1 MRGQMMACTAWH
13 APRLGT
19 GTRELKLRLRTVAL
33 GFEAVSR
40 RAWISPSAL
49 PNRTRVNSLLNTEF
63 RASWAGGMQG
73 MVSPSRETWRSRRQ
87 GPCYL
92 CSHARR
98 LFWSKIE
105 EHTSEL
111 QSLMRISYAVFC
123 L

>member
-63 RASWAGGMQG
+63 RARWAGGMQG
-73 MVSPSRETWRSRRQ
+73 MVSPRS
-87 GPCYL
+87 
-92 CSHARR
+92 
-98 LFWSKIE
+98 E

-111 QSLMRISYAVFC
+111 QTLMRISYAV
-123 L
+123 LRWQQTTEAITTT

>member
-49 PNRTRVNSLLNTEF
+49 PNRTRVNSLLNTDF
-63 RASWAGGMQG
+63 RESWAGGMAG
-73 MVSPSRETWRSRRQ
+73 MVSPSRETWGSRHP
-87 GPCYL
+87 GPCCLFVYE
-92 CSHARR
+92 RR
-98 LFWSKIE
+98 LFW
-105 EHTSEL
+105 
-111 QSLMRISYAVFC
+111 
-123 L
+123 